1 MGSYQLLYGVRVS
14 ANFQSVP
21 GSERGITY
29 QVNRLI
35 LPALVPASLS
45 IRLNEPGTLYNDRV
59 NQLDFSLAKS
69 IRTNGVDVRPELS
82 LFNMLNAN
90 PVLIQVNAFGAS
102 LNNATS
108 IQAPRLIRL
117 GVTVKF

>member
-1 MGSYQLLYGVRVS
+1 MGSYQLPYGVRVS

-21 GSERGITY
+21 GSERSILY
-29 QVNRLI
+29 QVNRQI
-35 LPALVPASLS
+35 LPALVPSSLNV
-45 IRLNEPGTLYNDRV
+45 RLNEPGTLYNNRV

-69 IRTNGVDVRPELS
+69 IRSGGVDVRPELS

-90 PVLIQVNAFGAS
+90 PVLIQINTFGSS
-102 LNNATS
+102 LNNASS
-108 IQAPRLIRL
+108 IQSPRLLRL